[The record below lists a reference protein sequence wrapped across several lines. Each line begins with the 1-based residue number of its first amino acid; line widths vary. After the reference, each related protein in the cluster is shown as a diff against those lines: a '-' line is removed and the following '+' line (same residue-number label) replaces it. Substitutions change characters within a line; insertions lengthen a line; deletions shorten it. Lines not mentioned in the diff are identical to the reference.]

1 MQPKKIAACIDLGFD
16 LKITWLEDLF
26 SIIFA
31 TRILDL
37 ATLQIALKIK
47 KTENFSNFR
56 NTWILCTVYIED

>member
-37 ATLQIALKIK
+37 ATLQIALEIK